1 MKKTWKLLLFAL
13 FFVTALSGCSNEEK
27 AQERFNEYT
36 TLWNKQD
43 FSVMYDYLSVEAKK
57 GISKKEFTERYK
69 KIYDGIEVKNLKV
82 DVLKPKEELKEKD
95 GMLPL
100 SFELKMDTIAGP
112 IAFTEEMTWVKEKQQ
127 DKKDWFV
134 EWDHSMVFPDLK
146 EDDKV
151 KVTILKGER
160 GEILDRH
167 SSFLAQNGIAAQ
179 IGIVPGKLGEQADET
194 KQNLSQLLNISRES
208 IDKKLGASW
217 VKEDL
222 LVPIKTVS
230 LSDKTTIQAA
240 LQYPGIQV
248 SDIPAR
254 VYPCEE
260 ACAHLVGYVAPI
272 TADLLE
278 KHKEDGYTAQ
288 SVIGHAGLESLY
300 ESDLRARD
308 GAVIYISGA
317 EGNKVKEIAKKEAV
331 NGKDIQLTIDFLT
344 QHSLYEQLQNEVG
357 TAAAIHP
364 TNGDILGLVSSP
376 SFNPNDF
383 SFGMNANTYQSLANN
398 PDQPLLNRFTKTFS
412 PGSTFK
418 LITAGLI
425 LDNHVIKPET
435 SIPISGKWQKDSSWG
450 GFYVNRVGSLPEVNI
465 HNALVTSDNIYFA
478 KTAVELGIDKFEKSV
493 QRFGFGEAIPLDYPF
508 TKSKISNSGQIE
520 SEIILANSAYG
531 QGEIQ
536 MNPLHLALV
545 YSSIV
550 NDGNIVVPRLIKE
563 ENTEPKIW
571 KKQAMTPQTAQ
582 IVRDGLIGVIED
594 SKGTARDAKVPGMRL
609 AGKTGTSELK
619 QVQGQK
625 GEEKGWFVAVDTNN
639 PNFLVAMMVDHVED
653 RGGSHYVVPKVR
665 QVFKQ
670 HQDIPQT

>member
-1 MKKTWKLLLFAL
+1 MKKTWKWMLFTLFLLI
-13 FFVTALSGCSNEEK
+13 ALSGCSNEEK
-27 AQERFNEYT
+27 AQERFNEYVN
-36 TLWNKQD
+36 LWNKQD
-43 FSVMYDYLSVEAKK
+43 FSAMYDYLSAQAKK
-57 GISKKEFTERYK
+57 DISKKEFTERYK
-69 KIYDGIEVKNLKV
+69 KIYEGIEVKNLKV

-100 SFELKMDTIAGP
+100 SFDLKIETMAGP
-112 IAFTEEMTWVKEKQQ
+112 VAFTQEVTWVKEKQQ
-127 DKKDWFV
+127 DKKNWFI
-134 EWDHSMVFPDLK
+134 EWNHGMVFPDLK

-151 KVTILKGER
+151 KVSILKGVR
-160 GEILDRH
+160 GEILDRGGN
-167 SSFLAQNGIAAQ
+167 FLAHNGTAAQ
-179 IGIVPGKLGEQADET
+179 IGIVPGKLGEQAADT
-194 KQNLSQLLNISRES
+194 KQKLSELLNIPVQAIE
-208 IDKKLGASW
+208 KKLGASW

-230 LSDKTTIQAA
+230 LRDETTIKSA

-272 TADLLE
+272 TADLLD
-278 KHKEDGYTAQ
+278 KHKDEGYTAQ
-288 SVIGHAGLESLY
+288 SAIGHIGLEGLY

-308 GAVIYISGA
+308 GAVIYISDP
-317 EGNKVKEIAKKEAV
+317 EGNTVKEIARKEAV
-331 NGKDIQLTIDFLT
+331 NGKDIQLTIDSLT
-344 QHSLYEQLQNEVG
+344 QRILYEQLQNEVG
-357 TAAAIHP
+357 AAAAIHP
-364 TNGDILGLVSSP
+364 TNGDVLGLVSSP

-383 SFGMNANTYQSLANN
+383 SFGIDTSTYQSLVNHSE
-398 PDQPLLNRFTKTFS
+398 QPLLNRFTKTFS

-435 SIPISGKWQKDSSWG
+435 SIQIKGRWQKDSSWG
-450 GFYVNRVGSLPEVNI
+450 GFYVNRVGSLPNVNLY
-465 HNALVTSDNIYFA
+465 NALVTSDNIYFA
-478 KTAVELGIDKFEKSV
+478 KTAVELGIDNFQKGV
-493 QRFGFGEAIPLDYPF
+493 QTFGFGEVIPLDYPF
-508 TKSKISNSGQIE
+508 AKSQISNSGQIE
-520 SEIILANSAYG
+520 SEILLANSAYG

-550 NDGNIVVPRLIKE
+550 NEGDIVAPRLIKE
-563 ENTEPKIW
+563 ENTEREIW

-582 IVRDGLIGVIED
+582 IVRDGLIGIIED
-594 SKGTARDAKVPGMRL
+594 PNGTAHEAKITGMRL

-619 QVQGQK
+619 QTQGEK
-625 GEEKGWFVAVDTNN
+625 GEEKGWFVAVDTIN
-639 PNFLVAMMVDHVED
+639 PNLLVAMMIDHVEN

-665 QVFKQ
+665 QVFEQ
-670 HQDIPQT
+670 YQNTP